1 MRLLRSFVFTG
12 IARFLSSRGGSSA
25 VSGPAPERH
34 YLTSRGC
41 GGWNAARQ
49 PAGLD
54 AAKVAADLLR
64 GLGQR
69 VSGVIAC
76 KGDQGGRA
84 PPIGIP
90 TRTLSVVAEGSL
102 CPLPVAQLFCGF
114 ALVLDLALSTFGNF
128 LGTIRCL
135 FP

>member
-90 TRTLSVVAEGSL
+90 T
-102 CPLPVAQLFCGF
+102 PLPSRAGARQGCSGFCLQDL
-114 ALVLDLALSTFGNF
+114 LVPAAAGGHAS
-128 LGTIRCL
+128 
-135 FP
+135 